1 MAFLRSLLA
10 LAGALALSGCAE
22 MMTATPQL
30 ELKAGS
36 QQKMEVKAKVM
47 AVSSLDYSPD
57 GRQLASAGIAPVVKV
72 WDMAAA
78 KSLHTLQ
85 ISPNYGVGDVVYS
98 PDGKLLAAFG
108 AGGAGSGGMIG
119 TIGTDSMFGKTVTY
133 LWDTKSGTR
142 IKTIP
147 GNLNFKLA
155 FSADS
160 KYLLGSEF
168 KLGSLLDA
176 PTWETK
182 QFDLA
187 SDAVVRNFPDHTV
200 GAVSPDGR
208 SVLLKGDSRKGAS
221 RNKGLALVD
230 LQTGREIW
238 RIADNRTDAVAF
250 TPDRR
255 HLLTSR
261 SEFHGMLGKRASIS
275 LALLDAATGNQ
286 IREIV
291 RYDDENTLLAT
302 DKDFAKLSVLEVTPD
317 GSRFISGN
325 NRGEYKLWDFA
336 SGKVL
341 HNLRRPDEKVIFDM
355 SPAHAAFAPNGKLVA
370 VTSAASVR
378 LYNVAN
384 GEEVAAMI
392 AFDDGEWLVTTPNG
406 YYNSSEKGDQYLS
419 VSVAGLPFTI
429 SQLRESFYRPDL
441 VKVALSG
448 GTLSDYKKIA
458 DIKPPPTVAIV
469 DTPAAAASPKITVS
483 LQVKD
488 RGGGIGDVR
497 LYRNGTAVVF
507 EKNRNLNVTDKTQDG
522 QFLRYDI
529 SLEPGINTIR
539 AVAFNADNSIQSA
552 DTTIEVQARI
562 EARQPALY
570 AVVIGIKDFANP
582 RLALKY
588 SVADAE
594 LFASTLETKGKGLFS
609 SINIKRLFKSAETT
623 NAAIA
628 EALKQAR
635 QDVKPEDLFVF
646 YVASHGTVDDGQ
658 YLLITSNVGSTT
670 TARLK
675 QDALTQDA
683 LKEMISNIPAS
694 KKLVVLDT
702 CSAGQLGDAI
712 QVAML
717 TRGMSD
723 DTAMKVLSRAVG
735 STVLSAAT
743 SVQEALEGY
752 KNHGLFTYVI
762 VEGLNGAADAD
773 KDGFVKTLELA
784 DYVDNQVPEL
794 AEKVFQHKQYPIVSP
809 TGQGF
814 PLVKTR

>member
-1 MAFLRSLLA
+1 MSSLRPLLA

-30 ELKAGS
+30 EMKSGS
-36 QQKMEVKAKVM
+36 GQKMEVKAKVM
-47 AVSSLDYSPD
+47 AVGSLDYSPD
-57 GRQLASAGIAPVVKV
+57 GKRLASAGVAPVVKI
-72 WDMAAA
+72 WDMTTA
-78 KSLHTLQ
+78 KGLRTLS
-85 ISPNYGVGDVVYS
+85 IPAKYGLGDVVYS

-108 AGGAGSGGMIG
+108 ATGLFGD
-119 TIGTDSMFGKTVTY
+119 TITY
-133 LWDTKSGTR
+133 LWDAETGAQV
-142 IKTIP
+142 KTIP
-147 GNLNFKLA
+147 GNLNFRLA
-155 FSADS
+155 FSAGN

-168 KLGSLLDA
+168 KPGGLFD
-176 PTWETK
+176 PVTMETK
-182 QFDLA
+182 QFDLGN
-187 SDAVVRNFPDHTV
+187 DTVVRSFHGYTV
-200 GAVSPDGR
+200 GAMSPDGR
-208 SVLLKGDSRKGAS
+208 NALLKGDPQ
-221 RNKGLALVD
+221 KGLMLVD

-238 RIADNRTDAVAF
+238 RTGDRRTDAVAF

-255 HLLTSR
+255 HVLASR
-261 SEFHGMLGKRASIS
+261 SEFHGTLGTRATMS

-286 IREIV
+286 IRELV
-291 RYDDENTLLAT
+291 RYDVANTFLAT
-302 DKDFAKLSVLEVTPD
+302 DKDFAKLSVIEVAPD
-317 GSRFISGN
+317 GSRFITGT
-325 NRGEYKLWDFA
+325 NRGEYKLWDLA
-336 SGKVL
+336 TGQVIRQLK
-341 HNLRRPDEKVIFDM
+341 RPDEKLMFDM
-355 SPAHAAFAPNGKLVA
+355 SPAHAAFSPNSKLVA

-378 LYNVAN
+378 LYNVAD
-384 GEEVAAMI
+384 GEEAATMI
-392 AFDDGEWLVTTPNG
+392 AFDDGEWLVTTPSG
-406 YYNSSEKGDQYLS
+406 YYNASEKGDQYLS
-419 VSVAGLPFTI
+419 VSVAGSPFTI

-469 DTPAAAASPKITVS
+469 DTPATTASPKISVS
-483 LQVKD
+483 LRIKD
-488 RGGGIGDVR
+488 QGGGIGDVR
-497 LYRNGTAVVF
+497 LYRNGAAVVF
-507 EKNRNLNVTDKTQDG
+507 EKTQTRNLNVAEAGQDA
-522 QFLRYDI
+522 QVLRYEI
-529 SLEPGINTIR
+529 SLEPGANTIR
-539 AVAFNADNSIQSA
+539 AIAFNADNSMQSA
-552 DTTIEVQARI
+552 DTTIEVQASI
-562 EARQPALY
+562 VARQPALH
-570 AVVIGIKDFANP
+570 AIVIGIKDFANP

-594 LFASTLETKGKGLFS
+594 LFASTLETRGKGLFS
-609 SINIKRLFKSAETT
+609 SVHVKRLFKPAETT
-623 NAAIA
+623 NTAITAA
-628 EALKQAR
+628 LRQAR
-635 QDVKPEDLFVF
+635 QDVGPEDLFVF

-658 YLLITSNVGSTT
+658 YLLITSNVGSTA
-670 TARLK
+670 TAKLK
-675 QDALTQDA
+675 QDALTQDS

-752 KNHGLFTYVI
+752 KGHGLFTYVI

-784 DYVDNQVPEL
+784 DYVDSQVPEL

>member
-1 MAFLRSLLA
+1 MNPLRPLLA

-30 ELKAGS
+30 EMKSGS
-36 QQKMEVKAKVM
+36 SQKMEVKAKVM
-47 AVSSLDYSPD
+47 AVGSLDYSPD
-57 GRQLASAGIAPVVKV
+57 GKRLASAGVAPVVKI
-72 WDMAAA
+72 WDMTTA
-78 KSLHTLQ
+78 KGLRTLS
-85 ISPNYGVGDVVYS
+85 IPAPYGVGDVVYS

-108 AGGAGSGGMIG
+108 ATGL
-119 TIGTDSMFGKTVTY
+119 FGDTVTY
-133 LWDTKSGTR
+133 LWDAETGAQV
-142 IKTIP
+142 KTIP
-147 GNLNFKLA
+147 GNLNFRLA
-155 FSADS
+155 FSAGS

-168 KLGSLLDA
+168 KAGGLFDV

-182 QFDLA
+182 QFDLGN
-187 SDAVVRNFPDHTV
+187 DTV
-200 GAVSPDGR
+200 LRSFHGYSFGAMSPDGR
-208 SVLLKGDSRKGAS
+208 NALLKGDSRS
-221 RNKGLALVD
+221 GLMLVD

-238 RIADNRTDAVAF
+238 HTGGGRVDAVAF

-255 HLLTSR
+255 HVLASR
-261 SEFHGMLGKRASIS
+261 SEFHGTLGTRATMS

-286 IREIV
+286 IREFA
-291 RYDDENTLLAT
+291 RYNVENTFLAT
-302 DKDFAKLSVLEVTPD
+302 DKDFAKLSVLEVAPD
-317 GSRFISGN
+317 GRRFISGT
-325 NRGEYKLWDFA
+325 NRGEYKLWDVA
-336 SGKVL
+336 TGQMIRQLK
-341 HNLRRPDEKVIFDM
+341 RPDEKLMFDM
-355 SPAHAAFAPNGKLVA
+355 SPAHAAFSPNGKLVA

-378 LYNVAN
+378 IYNVAD
-384 GEEVAAMI
+384 GEEAATMI
-392 AFDDGEWLVTTPNG
+392 AFDDGEWLVTTPSG
-406 YYNSSEKGDQYLS
+406 YYNASEKGDQYLS
-419 VSVAGLPFTI
+419 VSVAGSPFTI

-469 DTPAAAASPKITVS
+469 DTPATTASPKISVS
-483 LQVKD
+483 LRIKD
-488 RGGGIGDVR
+488 QGGGIGDVR
-497 LYRNGTAVVF
+497 LYRNGAAVVF
-507 EKNRNLNVTDKTQDG
+507 EKTRNLNVVDTTQES
-522 QFLRYDI
+522 QTLRYDI
-529 SLEPGINTIR
+529 SLEPGNNTIR
-539 AVAFNADNSIQSA
+539 AIAFNADNSMQST
-552 DTTIEVQARI
+552 DTSINVQASI
-562 EARQPALY
+562 AARQPALH
-570 AVVIGIKDFANP
+570 AIVIGIKDFANP

-594 LFASTLETKGKGLFS
+594 LFASTLETRGKGLFS
-609 SINIKRLFKSAETT
+609 SVHVKRLFKPAQTT
-623 NAAIA
+623 NTAIVA
-628 EALKQAR
+628 ALKQAR
-635 QDVKPEDLFVF
+635 QEVGPEDLFVF

-670 TARLK
+670 TAKLK
-675 QDALTQDA
+675 QDALTQDS

-752 KNHGLFTYVI
+752 KGHGLFTYVI

-814 PLVKTR
+814 PLVRTR